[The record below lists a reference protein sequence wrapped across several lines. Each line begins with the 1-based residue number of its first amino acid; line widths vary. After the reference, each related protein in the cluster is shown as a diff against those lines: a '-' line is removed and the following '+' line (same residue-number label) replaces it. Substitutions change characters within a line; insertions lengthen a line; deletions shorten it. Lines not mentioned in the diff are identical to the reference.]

1 MGSRMLSNSDQKRFA
16 PGWPL
21 WLFTLGFLPILISL
35 GFWQLDRA
43 EEKRA
48 YDRQLTAAREQLS
61 VPLASLESPGTAA
74 WRAVTLQ
81 GYFDPQLIWLL
92 DNRIR
97 GGVAGVE
104 VLQVLRLVGSGEPV
118 LINRGWLAWTD
129 RSALPD
135 ISTPEQSEFLYAEV
149 LPPVESGFTLGDND
163 ATGWP
168 RLISRIELEA
178 MADQAGLSAAPML
191 LRLREPGAAS
201 FTLDWPGQPTSASKH
216 TGYAVQW
223 FAMALAL
230 IALFVWAG
238 LRPASGGNN
247 NNEQS

>member
-1 MGSRMLSNSDQKRFA
+1 MGSRMLSNSGQKRFA

-21 WLFTLGFLPILISL
+21 WLFTLGFLPVLISL

-48 YDRQLTAAREQLS
+48 FDRQLTAAREQPS
-61 VPLASLESPGTAA
+61 VPLSSLASPAEAA

-81 GYFDPQLIWLL
+81 GSFDPQRIWLL

-104 VLQVLRLVGSGEPV
+104 VLQLLHLAGGGDPV

-129 RSALPD
+129 RSQLPPV
-135 ISTPEQSEFLYAEV
+135 STPAQPEFLYAEL

-163 ATGWP
+163 ASGWP
-168 RLISRIELEA
+168 RLISRIELDA
-178 MADQAGLSAAPML
+178 MATQAGLTAEPLL
-191 LRLREPGAAS
+191 LRLREPGPAS

-223 FAMALAL
+223 CAMAVAL

-247 NNEQS
+247 KNEQ

>member
-1 MGSRMLSNSDQKRFA
+1 MLRNSAQRRFA

-21 WLFTLGFLPILISL
+21 WLFTLGFLPVLISL

-48 YDRQLTAAREQLS
+48 FDRQLAAAQAQPS
-61 VPLASLESPGTAA
+61 VPLASLDSPASAA
-74 WRAVTLQ
+74 WRSVTLQ
-81 GYFDPQLIWLL
+81 GYFDPKLIWLL

-104 VLQVLRLVGSGEPV
+104 VLQVLRQAGSAEPV

-129 RSALPD
+129 RSELPQ
-135 ISTPEQSEFLYAEV
+135 ISTPEQPEFLYAEV
-149 LPPVESGFTLGDND
+149 LPPVESGFTLGDNN

-168 RLISRIELEA
+168 RLISRIELDA
-178 MADQAGLSAAPML
+178 MAEQAGLPGAPLL

-247 NNEQS
+247 NNEQ